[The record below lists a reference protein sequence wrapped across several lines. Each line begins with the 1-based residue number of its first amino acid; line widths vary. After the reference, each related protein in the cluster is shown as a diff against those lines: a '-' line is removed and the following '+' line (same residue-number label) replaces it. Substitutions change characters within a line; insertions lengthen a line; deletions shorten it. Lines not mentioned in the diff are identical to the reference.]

1 MQNAQ
6 HAQQAANALP
16 YMLGYDQCPAIQAH
30 LTQIAIGQTA
40 YEEVVDHAWLNI
52 LAHCFGT
59 ENFAVEREAF
69 VDPGNSND
77 RANVSVSHVRN
88 NVLNKVIVVEA
99 KRPTLT
105 EPTTHKW
112 TSVRR
117 QLQRNMLTIRANA
130 TTVQTMY
137 GIAAVGTRVRFFYL
151 PINGNELLPDRRDWC
166 PGAAVFDLSANAAR
180 IQGILR
186 LKKWTIMNNRND
198 Y

>member
-130 TTVQTMY
+130 TTVQTM
-137 GIAAVGTRVRFFYL
+137 
-151 PINGNELLPDRRDWC
+151 DWC